1 MWCKCHVCLTVLED
15 FDLHELELVFLIGI
29 TTISLQVESLCEVKG
44 LCECASRSVTST
56 RWDAEGGPL
65 VDGIE
70 CDSGSVWEG
79 CVGDGSTADTCA
91 L

>member
-1 MWCKCHVCLTVLED
+1 MCLTVLHD
-15 FDLHELELVFLIGI
+15 FDLHELELVFLISI
-29 TTISLQVESLCEVKG
+29 IAISFKVESLGEVK
-44 LCECASRSVTST
+44 LPCECGSRSVTST
-56 RWDAEGGPL
+56 RWDAEGCPL
-65 VDGIE
+65 VVGIE